1 MSKYSEFLK
10 EMKENQI
17 NKFFGEV
24 KKTSNKYFKFDHILN
39 LNHSCNWK
47 YKIYKR

>member
-17 NKFFGEV
+17 NKFFGEIALGWT
-24 KKTSNKYFKFDHILN
+24 K
-39 LNHSCNWK
+39 
-47 YKIYKR
+47 